1 MKKYITQHARSAV
14 APLPIH
20 CPHGSLLRQVI
31 IVLLL
36 CCTAVSPL
44 LRRCYLLLNS
54 RSASAVRLIPHHGLF
69 LIRRCRCRPILI
81 RCWPLLSDCR
91 PLSC

>member
-1 MKKYITQHARSAV
+1 MLFLIINVNEKYITQHARSAV
-14 APLPIH
+14 APFPIRR
-20 CPHGSLLRQVI
+20 PHGSLLQQVM

-54 RSASAVRLIPHHGLF
+54 RSASAVPSFRIMA
-69 LIRRCRCRPILI
+69 
-81 RCWPLLSDCR
+81 S
-91 PLSC
+91 S